1 MESDEQIVARFLD
14 GDEKAFENIVTRYE
28 AKLRNVAF
36 GYVRDRALAEDIAQ
50 DTFIKAYQK
59 ASTIRRAGSVR
70 AWLYRVA
77 INRAQDELRRI
88 KRKREVALEVLDPV
102 TENERSVS
110 GESLAEA
117 REMGRHL
124 KLAFAQMREEHRTPL
139 VLREVEGMT
148 YTEISDM
155 LKWPLGTVQVR
166 IHRGRQD
173 LRALL
178 KKLRGSENRV

>member
-14 GDEKAFENIVTRYE
+14 GDEKAFDEIVTRYE
-28 AKLRNVAF
+28 SSLRNVAF
-36 GYVRDRALAEDIAQ
+36 GYVRDRAMAEDIAQ

-88 KRKREVALEVLDPV
+88 KRKREVALEDLDAI
-102 TENERSVS
+102 TGDGKAAS
-110 GESLAEA
+110 GESLAA
-117 REMGRHL
+117 SRELGRHL
-124 KLAFAQMREEHRTPL
+124 KLAFSQMKEEHRAPL

-148 YTEISDM
+148 YLEIADM

-166 IHRGRQD
+166 IHRGRQE

-178 KKLRGSENRV
+178 RKLRGTEN